1 MSIFEDIGPW
11 YSVKENLP
19 PNFKLGSCWN
29 NFRKESQLHD
39 FLKDFLYVYWELWT
53 NWNVCILI
61 LKTTTW
67 IFRSLLSVLRIVCK
81 VKCLCTDHRISI
93 MKEFLEAHEKKKKS
107 QAWQF
112 DGSAPPAWGMGRG
125 ARRDCPGCSPTVVG
139 GTLRPFPNGH
149 SCMQSCLLLFPS
161 SPSFSQWF
169 GWNNVFYSN
178 DPRFHLILP
187 LQELSASH
195 LAALESPNDWLG
207 KQTVGKTP
215 PGCLKG
221 MAAPPGRWKG
231 VQSASCWT
239 KGMYIV
245 PPNSTDRWRGK
256 RSQEVRP
263 QGDLLYH
270 CACVL
275 VFGSLGFFVFV
286 FAQCWQKDS
295 SPLLHGSCLIQSWI
309 ISSCWNHSS
318 RMDRTISWWL
328 V

>member
-1 MSIFEDIGPW
+1 MAIWWLCSSSLGNGERSPQGLSRLLT
-11 YSVKENLP
+11 YS
-19 PNFKLGSCWN
+19 
-29 NFRKESQLHD
+29 R
-39 FLKDFLYVYWELWT
+39 
-53 NWNVCILI
+53 
-61 LKTTTW
+61 
-67 IFRSLLSVLRIVCK
+67 
-81 VKCLCTDHRISI
+81 
-93 MKEFLEAHEKKKKS
+93 
-107 QAWQF
+107 
-112 DGSAPPAWGMGRG
+112 
-125 ARRDCPGCSPTVVG
+125 G
-139 GTLRPFPNGH
+139 GTLRPFPSGH

-195 LAALESPNDWLG
+195 LAALESPKDWLG

-245 PPNSTDRWRGK
+245 PPNSKDRWRGK

-275 VFGSLGFFVFV
+275 FLAYGGFLFL
-286 FAQCWQKDS
+286 C
-295 SPLLHGSCLIQSWI
+295 LLSA
-309 ISSCWNHSS
+309 
-318 RMDRTISWWL
+318 D
-328 V
+328 